1 MILCII
7 LKKNNL
13 KGLLLFVDFEKAFDS
28 VSWSFIHKVL
38 ELFGFGDSLISW
50 IKVLNKNAK
59 LVVNQG
65 GNLSPFF
72 YIGRGCRQGDPV
84 STSIFVLCAEILAL
98 LIRSNKNIK
107 GIFINNKEYKLSQY
121 ADDTS
126 VILDGSENSLRETLN
141 VLHDFS
147 IISGLKVNFDKT
159 QVVWIGKEKFSSA
172 TIKTRWKLS
181 WDKTDFKL
189 LGIKFHVDL
198 EKNH

>member
-1 MILCII
+1 MIR
-7 LKKNNL
+7 NNITL
-13 KGLLLFVDFEKAFDS
+13 
-28 VSWSFIHKVL
+28 
-38 ELFGFGDSLISW
+38 
-50 IKVLNKNAK
+50 
-59 LVVNQG
+59 
-65 GNLSPFF
+65 
-72 YIGRGCRQGDPV
+72 
-84 STSIFVLCAEILAL
+84 
-98 LIRSNKNIK
+98 K

-172 TIKTRWKLS
+172 TIKTTWKLS
-181 WDKTDFKL
+181 WYKTDLKL
-189 LGIKFHVDL
+189 LGIKSHVDL

>member
-1 MILCII
+1 M
-7 LKKNNL
+7 
-13 KGLLLFVDFEKAFDS
+13 FVDFEKAFDS

-38 ELFGFGDSLISW
+38 KLFGFGDSSISW

-59 LVVNQG
+59 LAVNQG
-65 GNLSPFF
+65 GNLSQLF

-98 LIRSNKNIK
+98 MIRSNKNIK

-126 VILDGSENSLRETLN
+126 VILDGSENSLRETVN

-147 IISGLKVNFDKT
+147 IISFDKT
-159 QVVWIGKEKFSSA
+159 QVVWIGKGKFSSA
-172 TIKTRWKLS
+172 TIKSRWKLS

-198 EKNH
+198 EKITDINFKEKIQKIKSLIKIWK